1 MDPIDV
7 SWTCQLKAAEIRLEK
22 IEVIRAARDLTEDE
36 YQEYSDAHIG
46 VIYWRRRLGYP
57 IATIAK
63 QAA

>member
-1 MDPIDV
+1 
-7 SWTCQLKAAEIRLEK
+7 LKAAEIRLEK